1 MDLTHRPVYALIA
14 AILASSMAF
23 IDNTALNVALPAIQ
37 KSLNL
42 SGAQLLWVVNGYTLF
57 LASLMLAG
65 GALGDIF
72 GTKRIF
78 ATGVLGFVIASL
90 GCGLSPN
97 GITLIALRGVQGMA
111 AALMVPGSLAL
122 ISAVYPKA
130 TKGRAIGYWSMFSAL
145 TTIMGPVLGGYL
157 ASIGWWRAV
166 FFINVPLGM
175 VALIMLYKHVKEPEI
190 QAPRQK
196 LDLRGAVLSAVSLT
210 LIVFSFI
217 QGGEH
222 GFDNWYLWLTLA
234 VGVSLFATFIRLEK
248 GHKSPLLRLSLFR
261 SRVFTV
267 ANVIT
272 FLLYGGLGIFMYF
285 LPLNLIQIQGYSA
298 EWAGVATLPF
308 GACIALLAP
317 ISGKWID
324 RVGPRLPLAF
334 GPLLTGAG
342 FWGFSLFGITG
353 GWTDYASTFLPF
365 MLLAGVGMGLS
376 VVPVTTSVMNAV
388 DDKDAGAASGIN
400 NTLSRLSGV
409 IALAIVGMFAL
420 IAYKHNVLE
429 SIPESWSELDVEI
442 IEAEV
447 AQFSGANANVFDN
460 NEKRETARQLFNSS
474 FLSTYH
480 SACKTA
486 AILCWISALLAWIML
501 SRRRAHTISFRKDP

>member
-1 MDLTHRPVYALIA
+1 MSNKPVFALIA

-23 IDNTALNVALPAIQ
+23 IDSTALNVALPAIQ

-57 LASLMLAG
+57 LASLMLVG

-72 GTKRIF
+72 GKKRVFTLGVF
-78 ATGVLGFVIASL
+78 AFVIASL

-97 GITLIALRGVQGMA
+97 GITLIVLRAIQGMA

-122 ISAVYPKA
+122 ISAVYPRAK
-130 TKGRAIGYWSMFSAL
+130 KGKAIGYWSMFSAL
-145 TTIMGPVLGGYL
+145 TTILGPVLGGYL
-157 ASIGWWRAV
+157 ASIGWWRVV
-166 FFINVPLGM
+166 FFINVPLGV
-175 VALIMLYKHVKEPEI
+175 VALILLLKYVNEPRI
-190 QAPRQK
+190 AAPNQK
-196 LDLRGAVLSAVSLT
+196 LDVRGAVLSAVSLT

-222 GFDNWYLWLTLA
+222 GFDNWYLWATLA
-234 VGVSLFATFIRLEK
+234 VGLSLFAAFICFEK

-272 FLLYGGLGIFMYF
+272 FLIYGGLGVFMYF

-298 EWAGVATLPF
+298 ELAGLATLPF

-317 ISGKWID
+317 LSGRWID
-324 RVGPRLPLAF
+324 RVGPRVPLSI

-342 FWGFSLFGITG
+342 FWGFSLFGITD

-388 DDKDAGAASGIN
+388 SDDDAGSASGIN

-409 IALAIVGMFAL
+409 IALALVGMLAL
-420 IAYKHNVLE
+420 LAFEKNVI
-429 SIPESWSELDVEI
+429 SAIPNHWSESDVAKMETQ
-442 IEAEV
+442 A
-447 AQFSGANANVFDN
+447 ARFSGASADVFTDSAKREKARRVFD
-460 NEKRETARQLFNSS
+460 QS
-474 FLSTYH
+474 FLSAYH
-480 SACKTA
+480 SACAAA
-486 AILCWISALLAWIML
+486 AILCWLSALLAWFM
-501 SRRRAHTISFRKDP
+501 ISSGKEQSAALKKSK